1 MGERGEGKKEKRE
14 TGFAF
19 LHLLSPL
26 HLRVLM
32 LANLL
37 FTLPGKLVVPRG
49 GGRGEK
55 FAGKL
60 VSWEGGGRKGGVLC
74 RTRYCAVDQRRTSV
88 VVTPPRKKRKQSLEQ
103 EGLVCWGRSEKS
115 LSFFIPSFA
124 RRLIFKVL
132 SCTPPPFSFSSAH
145 HSTQEV

>member
-37 FTLPGKLVVPRG
+37 FSLPGKLVVPRERG
-49 GGRGEK
+49 GEK

-60 VSWEGGGRKGGVLC
+60 VSWERGKRGVLPC
-74 RTRYCAVDQRRTSV
+74 
-88 VVTPPRKKRKQSLEQ
+88 
-103 EGLVCWGRSEKS
+103 
-115 LSFFIPSFA
+115 
-124 RRLIFKVL
+124 
-132 SCTPPPFSFSSAH
+132 
-145 HSTQEV
+145 